1 MRKKLAGIH
10 LLAPLSET
18 DIVNNSRNL
27 DRELIVN
34 STIVTDVIVDTV
46 EKTNYI
52 VTFEYDTTLDG
63 GTHQIRRSIPTLEL
77 LSYTGENMSGAHW
90 VNVEDMDYHYITS
103 GATSQQAFEE
113 LDEQLS
119 KVCFL
124 KHLVDGVGAASLI
137 SSNDNKT
144 PLSTVDNSE
153 YAFVLG
159 QNHTLTSSN
168 YGVIL
173 SGYDSNILSSLHS
186 SIFNGYNN
194 TVSHSYASFINS
206 GRNNTI
212 GAYTDST
219 FILSGM
225 YNKIEHAADSGIIG
239 GHDNYIY
246 GDNNSYGSI
255 IIGSVEGYINDSEFS
270 IISNTA
276 NSYITGGKYNEI
288 SVSSYIEIVNSSS
301 STISTCTNHLIL
313 NSEYVNIFASD
324 ASSQQLNVYN
334 SNGATIQSSLG
345 SYIWYS
351 TNVGI
356 SNSSGCSI
364 GYDEIPAAV
373 SSISKTT
380 SNLGISSVTNFNN
393 GQLVSLIGAEYT
405 SYITE
410 YRISNIDT
418 TNNLLYFS
426 NNDVNGTDITFNASD
441 SAAINIKPLNILYRS
456 CDIVSNT
463 SDTIVCNLPISA
475 DIAYAVIGNTKTKY
489 TIIQVSNTYN
499 MVQLKLYGSD
509 TVITNLT
516 PNEFRGMTIYT
527 YRNNV
532 IASKSIIGASR
543 NTHIVSVSNAI
554 ALCAGDCYIKYGGH
568 GAILANSSSY
578 LMNYNSTIIAGGS
591 YHYIN
596 GTGRSAI
603 IGGEYNKIINASVCA
618 IISGSKNTITSA
630 ANCVIIG
637 GNDNTIRKINDT
649 TNCNNT
655 VMIACD
661 SKIADRSNALFTDSI
676 TLTERTLVL
685 KDNLGTKTPQI
696 GDALLVE
703 SVNGNVATV
712 TWGNVTGGNDM
723 TPIDINRD
731 PTSIADYNTD
741 PSKVVYSFNCDILYA
756 KTGNC
761 RKTIHL
767 NNDTVYPIGTII
779 YIILFRVASATS
791 GPNVVEGITIDCGG
805 GSSYK
810 FSSNSVGISCRTV
823 AFQKVLAKEW
833 LMLRAS

>member
-18 DIVNNSRNL
+18 DIVDYSRNL

-34 STIVTDVIVDTV
+34 STIVTDAIVDTV

-103 GATSQQAFEE
+103 GATSQKAFEE

-124 KHLVDGVGAASLI
+124 KHLVDGVGDASLI

-194 TVSHSYASFINS
+194 TVSHSYASFIDS

-225 YNKIEHAADSGIIG
+225 YNKIEHATDSGIIG

-246 GDNNSYGSI
+246 GANNSYGSI
-255 IIGSVEGYINDSEFS
+255 IIGSAEGYINDSEFS
-270 IISNTA
+270 VISNTA
-276 NSYITGGKYNEI
+276 NSYITGGMYNEI
-288 SVSSYIEIVNSSS
+288 AVSSYIGIYNSSS
-301 STISTCTNHLIL
+301 STVSTCTNHIIL

-334 SNGATIQSSLG
+334 SSGAIIQSSLY

-356 SNSSGCSI
+356 SNSSNCSI
-364 GYDEIPAAV
+364 GYDAIPAAV

-418 TNNLLYFS
+418 INNLLYFS

-441 SAAINIKPLNILYRS
+441 STPINIKPLNILNESR
-456 CDIVSNT
+456 DIVSNT
-463 SDTIVCNLPISA
+463 SDTIVCNLPISTA
-475 DIAYAVIGNTKTKY
+475 IAYAVIGNTKTKY
-489 TIIQVSNTYN
+489 TIIHVPNTNN

-516 PNEFRGMTIYT
+516 PNEFVGMTIYT
-527 YRNNV
+527 YKNNV
-532 IASKSIIGASR
+532 IANQSIIGASR
-543 NTHIVSVSNAI
+543 NTHIGSVSNAI
-554 ALCAGDCYIKYGGH
+554 ALGTGDCYIKYGGS

-591 YHYIN
+591 NHYID
-596 GTGRSAI
+596 GTGSSAI
-603 IGGEYNKIINASVCA
+603 IGGEYNKIIGVSVGA
-618 IISGSKNTITSA
+618 VIGGSKNTITSA
-630 ANCVIIG
+630 GNCVIIG
-637 GNDNTIRKINDT
+637 GNDNTIGQINDT
-649 TNCNNT
+649 TYCNNT

-723 TPIDINRD
+723 TPIDINRE

-741 PSKVVYSFNCDILYA
+741 PSKVVYLFDCDNQYA
-756 KTGNC
+756 NTGSYYKTFY
-761 RKTIHL
+761 L

-779 YIILFRVASATS
+779 YIILFRVASQTS
-791 GPNVVEGITIDCGG
+791 GPPVKDGITIDCGEG
-805 GSSYK
+805 GSYG
-810 FSSNSVGISCRTV
+810 FSSYSVGKSCRTV
-823 AFQKVLAKEW
+823 AFQKVRAGEW